1 MCIYNLCD
9 TFNIQLLLLICLTVL
24 FTASFV
30 GAQEKQSKALFKIK
44 VDEKYGFI
52 DKSGNI
58 VIEPQFQGVYDFS
71 DGLAKIYTSGE
82 FNTAY
87 IDETGKVV
95 IEPKF
100 DIGSN
105 FSEGFAWVG
114 FDPEKKPYKIGK
126 LTLYTSQSSHSFNYN
141 IGFIDKTGKFI
152 TEPVFTFAGNFSE
165 GLAFV
170 RTKENKFGF
179 IDKTGKFA
187 IEPKFDWTD
196 DFSEGLA
203 LVFVNE
209 KYGFIDKTGKFVI
222 KPQFTKAE
230 SFSEGLAVVKIGG
243 AVREPNLG
251 SQIITTTN
259 ADTNYAYI
267 DKTGKIVFEINVG
280 EAHSFSEGLARFG
293 IFGDYRHGFIGKS
306 GKVVIQPLFSGSSD
320 FSDGLAN
327 VILEEGGFAWIDKK
341 GEVVLKSQFPFARDF
356 ENGLSEVSDSLTLYD
371 SKNGYID
378 KTGKVIWQPTK

>member
-1 MCIYNLCD
+1 MRHIHHS
-9 TFNIQLLLLICLTVL
+9 ILLLICLTIL
-24 FTASFV
+24 FASFV
-30 GAQEKQSKALFKIK
+30 GAQENQSRDLFKVK
-44 VDEKYGFI
+44 VNNKYGFI
-52 DKSGNI
+52 DKFGNI
-58 VIEPQFQGVYDFS
+58 VIEPRFQGVYDFS
-71 DGLAKIYTSGE
+71 DGLAKIYTNGE

-87 IDETGKVV
+87 IDETGEIV

-114 FDPEKKPYKIGK
+114 FDPEKKPYKIGN
-126 LTLYTSQSSHSFNYN
+126 LTLYSSQGTHSFNYN

-152 TEPVFTFAGNFSE
+152 TEPIFTFAGDFSE

-170 RTKENKFGF
+170 RTKDNKFGF
-179 IDKTGKFA
+179 IDKSGKFA
-187 IEPKFDWTD
+187 IAPKFDWAD
-196 DFSEGLA
+196 SFSEGLA
-203 LVFVNE
+203 LVFVNG

-251 SQIITTTN
+251 SQIVTTTI

-267 DKTGKIVFEINVG
+267 DKTGKIIFKINAG
-280 EAHSFSEGLARFG
+280 EANSFSEGFARFERFGKYGYGFIDKTGKIVFDTQIDAADDFSEGLAEVFIAG
-293 IFGDYRHGFIGKS
+293 SEHSFGFIDKS
-306 GKVVIQPLFSGSSD
+306 GNVVIKTNYHLVDNFKN
-320 FSDGLAN
+320 GLAE
-327 VILEEGGFAWIDKK
+327 IQE
-341 GEVVLKSQFPFARDF
+341 
-356 ENGLSEVSDSLTLYD
+356 LSPNDDIVNTKY
-371 SKNGYID
+371 GYID